1 LANRGS
7 LTQSR
12 FPGNLTVPPVP
23 GTPACGGRLRLDSCP
38 VNSPGLRRRADG
50 SLTIAIQASE
60 PADPGL
66 KANWLPVGP
75 GPFYLILRSYEPDPR
90 MATGEWPPPP
100 VTTVP

>member
-1 LANRGS
+1 M
-7 LTQSR
+7 
-12 FPGNLTVPPVP
+12 P
-23 GTPACGGRLRLDSCP
+23 GTAACGDRLRLDSCP
-38 VNSPGLRRRADG
+38 VNSPGLRRGADG